1 VSNEVYAAL
10 FGVLAGGFIQTII
23 ACYDRKR
30 EAESVLTALA
40 AEVDAICRLVR
51 HRRYLVAIRELLQ
64 HVKNGGEPAYLSID
78 IRQNY
83 FAVFDA
89 LAPKL
94 GMLSPKKAAI
104 IVNFYAYCKSV
115 IDSTHPDGNLSAGAR
130 PEDLSL
136 NIVEVERLM
145 TAVLSL
151 GDEIVQMPELSLAT
165 TEA

>member
-23 ACYDRKR
+23 AHFDRKR
-30 EAESVLTALA
+30 EIESVLTALA

-51 HRRYLVAIRELLQ
+51 HRRYLDATRELLES
-64 HVKNGGEPAYLSID
+64 VKAGGEPAFFSAD

-94 GMLSPKKAAI
+94 GMLAPANAAK

-115 IDSTHPDGNLSAGAR
+115 IDSMLPDGNLSAGAS
-130 PEDLSL
+130 PDDLTL
-136 NIVEVERLM
+136 NLIEVERIL

-151 GDEIVQMPELSLAT
+151 GDEIVQLPKLSLA
-165 TEA
+165 ENK